1 MKKQAYST
9 SEAVKFLV
17 GTSMDGILAKMLLNR
32 HGSILGNMIDIMM
45 GTMQGNMLG
54 NMLSSILAG

>member
-1 MKKQAYST
+1 M
-9 SEAVKFLV
+9 KFLV

-32 HGSILGNMIDIMM
+32 HGSILGNMIAIMM

-54 NMLSSILAG
+54 NMLSSIPAG